1 MKNKNY
7 VALMGIV
14 LITQQGCMSNSDKKD
29 SGSQGSI
36 NTVSP
41 PRQSKDHEFIQKLA
55 DLKQRSPVDD
65 AQRAI
70 ASGDKKFIAKAGRG
84 LNIPGIDANSYPML
98 ESQCGLRYER
108 GFGDQLYGQHH
119 RRFYSAFVAYAERY
133 NQTMLSAC
141 RD

>member
-1 MKNKNY
+1 MRNKNTI
-7 VALMGIV
+7 ALIGIV

-29 SGSQGSI
+29 TDSGGI

-55 DLKQRSPVDD
+55 DLNQRNPVDD
-65 AQRAI
+65 AQQAI

-84 LNIPGIDANSYPML
+84 LNIPGVDANTYSML
-98 ESQCGLRYER
+98 KGQCGLRYER

-119 RRFYSAFVAYAERY
+119 RRFYSAFVIYAEKY
-133 NQTMLSAC
+133 NQTILSAC
-141 RD
+141 QQ

>member
-7 VALMGIV
+7 IALMGIV
-14 LITQQGCMSNSDKKD
+14 LITQQGCMSNGDKKD
-29 SGSQGSI
+29 SATQGGI
-36 NTVSP
+36 NTVSS
-41 PRQSKDHEFIQKLA
+41 PRLSKDHEFIQKLA
-55 DLKQRSPVDD
+55 DLNQRNPVDD
-65 AQRAI
+65 AQQAI

-84 LNIPGIDANSYPML
+84 LNIPSIDANTYSML
-98 ESQCGLRYER
+98 KGQCGLRYER

-141 RD
+141 QG